1 MALFSIQNKVVRKVP
16 PIKVGLERNI
26 QKIFEENLNEILN
39 IIFLVS
45 EYSTSRGR
53 IDSLGID
60 NNGSPVIIEYKR
72 SQNEN
77 VINQGLSYLLWLLDH
92 KADFEILTQKA
103 KATIDIDW
111 TSPRVI
117 CVAESY
123 NKFDLDTADLLPIN
137 IELLKFRIYQ
147 NNILLVELETQQKA
161 RISTAKVF
169 DKVKKESLIREK
181 MKYSL
186 ENHLGRKSP
195 KAIKIFEAIN
205 EKVVTLDES
214 IIVEP
219 KAKYIAYKLATNFVD
234 IVVKQ
239 YGLKIF
245 LNVPSGEL
253 DDPYNIARDLTKPNK
268 IGHWGNG
275 DYEVK
280 LEKEEDID
288 KVFELVKQSYIY
300 NK

>member
-1 MALFSIQNKVVRKVP
+1 MIGKNGINLVTGGGPGVMDASTKGAESGGGETLTVTFYPKNATGFEGRYVGNIPDKEIKTMALFSIQNKVVRKVP

-137 IELLKFRIYQ
+137 IELLKFRIYK

-205 EKVVTLDES
+205 K
-214 IIVEP
+214 
-219 KAKYIAYKLATNFVD
+219 
-234 IVVKQ
+234 
-239 YGLKIF
+239 GLI
-245 LNVPSGEL
+245 
-253 DDPYNIARDLTKPNK
+253 
-268 IGHWGNG
+268 
-275 DYEVK
+275 
-280 LEKEEDID
+280 
-288 KVFELVKQSYIY
+288 
-300 NK
+300 